1 MAKRIPKRYRPF
13 VAEKH
18 PQPPT
23 AALKGLKF
31 EWNARMW
38 TVIDHD
44 KTTARIQC
52 GSIFSQIA
60 LAMLP
65 SVAKVAA

>member
-13 VAEKH
+13 VVK
-18 PQPPT
+18 PQQPDAP
-23 AALKGLKF
+23 LKGLKF

-38 TVIDHD
+38 TVIEHD
-44 KTTARIQC
+44 KTTASIQC

-65 SVAKVAA
+65 RVAKVAA

>member
-13 VAEKH
+13 VVK
-18 PQPPT
+18 PQQPD
-23 AALKGLKF
+23 ASLKGLKF
-31 EWNARMW
+31 EWNNRLW

-60 LAMLP
+60 LVMLP
-65 SVAKVAA
+65 RVAKISAA